1 MATLLKQW
9 GTYWLRSN
17 QSTSPYGYDSHG
29 RIRVYLDNQSI
40 SGNYSDISIKHYGI
54 ARATDK
60 PYYGGVTNV
69 SSSYRANNGSFGGT
83 YYTKTKS
90 YYEVSSQSDE
100 EFYIGTTTH
109 RIYHNVDGTAQLY
122 VNGSYTATTYEGY
135 DLNVFTGT
143 RTSSF
148 YMALPSIP
156 RATTINS
163 FTWVKASGAAGLS
176 RLTCN
181 WATAHSIDRIQYSL
195 NGGAYTTVTG
205 NGTSG
210 SFNISGLTPNTQYSL
225 KIKVRRADSQVETE
239 SSVKSATTYDIAKIT
254 VAPNNNIDMDS
265 TSAITYTNPSGASL
279 QISLYKTDG
288 ATAIA
293 SYRACSG
300 TGYTFTYS
308 AGEKTAFYNQIP
320 STKTLPLR
328 FYLRTSDGLGNTY
341 LNYVERTFEVFNANP
356 TFTTWTYADTNAATL
371 ALTGNSQKIIKGY
384 SNVKA
389 TITSANKMVAIKGA
403 TAIRYQLTIGAK
415 NATVNYSPS
424 STVEMTINAVD
435 NNVFNCYAI
444 DSRGEST
451 NVIKTLATDYINY
464 TPISITKATATR
476 TDDIG
481 TETTLAYN
489 GTFFGGSF
497 GSVTNTIKSATY
509 KFKKTTDAN
518 YTDGTSVITPTTNGN
533 TFSFSGTIKG
543 DAGDDGVNGFD
554 ATYSY
559 NIQVTVT
566 DELSTRTFNF
576 ILGSGKPNIA
586 IHKEGV
592 AINQAYDET
601 LGGALQVNGITTQI
615 NNGIKKISSTNYSSV
630 GATTSWMK
638 IFQVRRID
646 STAVGSCFMNIYI
659 SPDRWQTATGRTGA
673 NLIFGSRDSETL
685 GSLLVVGQLG
695 GTLPTLYTMVQ
706 ETISGV
712 DYWVFYM
719 NANANTAYYIDVSV
733 YSTNDML
740 IGWVNSNVASVPAGV
755 RQYIG
760 TPSITVEDV
769 LTSTSTINPL
779 SANMGKT
786 LKTAVDTKLTGAG
799 TVVDSLADDT
809 AMSVT
814 PPAQYGIVIDYGRH
828 PKSRYIGGMFVYR
841 CASTNALCEGMS
853 IMSSSERALGALAGT
868 TGTDGKFTVSAN
880 TDGKVYF
887 ENRMGASVTFGYIF
901 IGS

>member
-1 MATLLKQW
+1 MAWVKIADRS
-9 GTYWLRSN
+9 TYWSRSN
-17 QSTSPYGYDSHG
+17 TNTPLSADYRAWWTIYY
-29 RIRVYLDNQSI
+29 DNQPDITNNRTKIKVESYVQAY
-40 SGNYSDISIKHYGI
+40 YSESVI
-54 ARATDK
+54 TD
-60 PYYGGVTNV
+60 VTG
-69 SSSYRANNGSFGGT
+69 SSYIKLNGVNQPSVTINAEVVGGYNLKLQGTNEYWVNHNSDGTGSFTWQGFG
-83 YYTKTKS
+83 
-90 YYEVSSQSDE
+90 
-100 EFYIGTTTH
+100 
-109 RIYHNVDGTAQLY
+109 NVEGFSRSTA
-122 VNGSYTATTYEGY
+122 ATTY
-135 DLNVFTGT
+135 
-143 RTSSF
+143 S
-148 YMALPSIP
+148 LPQIP
-156 RATTINS
+156 RYATINS

-181 WATAHSIDRIQYSL
+181 WSVSNTCDAVQYSL
-195 NGGAYTTVTG
+195 NGGGWTSSGTS
-205 NGTSG
+205 GTSG

-225 KIKVRRADSQVETE
+225 KIRVKRTDSQLWTE
-239 SSVKSATTYDIAKIT
+239 SGTLNATTYDIAKIT
-254 VAPNNNIDMDS
+254 VVPSNNVNMDN
-265 TSAITYTNPSGASL
+265 TQTITYTNPSGASL
-279 QISLYKTDG
+279 ETSVYRTN
-288 ATAIA
+288 ASTVIA
-293 SYRACSG
+293 AYRTCSG
-300 TGYTFTYS
+300 TSYPFTFTS
-308 AGEKTAFYNQIP
+308 GEKTAFYNQIP
-320 STKTLPLR
+320 TTKTLPLR

-543 DAGDDGVNGFD
+543 DAGDGGVNGFD

-566 DELSTRTFNF
+566 DELSTHTFNF

-601 LGGALQVNGITTQI
+601 LGGALQVNGPAYFNTKLLLDVFYPVGTIYETTSTNLDTTTKMNTYFGGTWEVYGAGRVLVAKSTEDTEFDTIGETGGAKTHTLKVDEMPSHTHIQDAH
-615 NNGIKKISSTNYSSV
+615 NHWYYNTNASSTSSNYS
-630 GATTSWMK
+630 ATYQKCYSGNAWTG
-638 IFQVRRID
+638 
-646 STAVGSCFMNIYI
+646 ST
-659 SPDRWQTATGRTGA
+659 TATNQYTGGGQA
-673 NLIFGSRDSETL
+673 HNNL
-685 GSLLVVGQLG
+685 
-695 GTLPTLYTMVQ
+695 PP
-706 ETISGV
+706 
-712 DYWVFYM
+712 
-719 NANANTAYYIDVSV
+719 YIV
-733 YSTNDML
+733 
-740 IGWVNSNVASVPAGV
+740 
-755 RQYIG
+755 
-760 TPSITVEDV
+760 
-769 LTSTSTINPL
+769 
-779 SANMGKT
+779 
-786 LKTAVDTKLTGAG
+786 
-799 TVVDSLADDT
+799 
-809 AMSVT
+809 
-814 PPAQYGIVIDYGRH
+814 
-828 PKSRYIGGMFVYR
+828 VYR
-841 CASTNALCEGMS
+841 YRRTA
-853 IMSSSERALGALAGT
+853 
-868 TGTDGKFTVSAN
+868 
-880 TDGKVYF
+880 
-887 ENRMGASVTFGYIF
+887 
-901 IGS
+901 

>member
-1 MATLLKQW
+1 MAWVKIADRS
-9 GTYWLRSN
+9 TYWSRSN
-17 QSTSPYGYDSHG
+17 TYTPQSVDYRALWSIYYDNQPDITNNRTKIKVESYVQSYFSEYTISDITGSSYIKLNGVNQPSVAINAEVYGGYTTKLQGTNGYWINHSSDGTGSFTWQGFGNVEGFSRSTS
-29 RIRVYLDNQSI
+29 
-40 SGNYSDISIKHYGI
+40 
-54 ARATDK
+54 
-60 PYYGGVTNV
+60 V
-69 SSSYRANNGSFGGT
+69 ST
-83 YYTKTKS
+83 YT
-90 YYEVSSQSDE
+90 
-100 EFYIGTTTH
+100 
-109 RIYHNVDGTAQLY
+109 
-122 VNGSYTATTYEGY
+122 
-135 DLNVFTGT
+135 
-143 RTSSF
+143 
-148 YMALPSIP
+148 LPSIP

-205 NGTSG
+205 NGKSG
-210 SFNISGLTPNTQYSL
+210 SFNISGLTPNTAYSL

-328 FYLRTSDGLGNTY
+328 FYLQTSDGLGNTY
-341 LNYVERTFEVFNANP
+341 LHYVERTFEVFNANP

-371 ALTGNSQKIIKGY
+371 ALTGNNQKIIKGY

-464 TPISITKATATR
+464 TPISISAATGKR

-481 TETTLAYN
+481 TQTTLAYN

-566 DELSTRTFNF
+566 DELSTHTFNF

-601 LGGALQVNGITTQI
+601 LGGALQVNGPAYFNTKLLLDVFYPVGTIYETT
-615 NNGIKKISSTNYSSV
+615 STNLDTTTKMAAHFGGTWEEY
-630 GATTSWMK
+630 GAGRVLVAK
-638 IFQVRRID
+638 
-646 STAVGSCFMNIYI
+646 STDTEFDTIGETGGAKTHTLKVNEMPSHTHIQDAHNHWYYNTNAGSPNSYY
-659 SPDRWQTATGRTGA
+659 TATYQKGYSGNAWTGSTTA
-673 NLIFGSRDSETL
+673 TNQYTGGGEAHNNL
-685 GSLLVVGQLG
+685 
-695 GTLPTLYTMVQ
+695 PP
-706 ETISGV
+706 
-712 DYWVFYM
+712 
-719 NANANTAYYIDVSV
+719 YIV
-733 YSTNDML
+733 
-740 IGWVNSNVASVPAGV
+740 
-755 RQYIG
+755 
-760 TPSITVEDV
+760 
-769 LTSTSTINPL
+769 
-779 SANMGKT
+779 
-786 LKTAVDTKLTGAG
+786 
-799 TVVDSLADDT
+799 
-809 AMSVT
+809 
-814 PPAQYGIVIDYGRH
+814 
-828 PKSRYIGGMFVYR
+828 VYR
-841 CASTNALCEGMS
+841 YRRTA
-853 IMSSSERALGALAGT
+853 
-868 TGTDGKFTVSAN
+868 
-880 TDGKVYF
+880 
-887 ENRMGASVTFGYIF
+887 
-901 IGS
+901 